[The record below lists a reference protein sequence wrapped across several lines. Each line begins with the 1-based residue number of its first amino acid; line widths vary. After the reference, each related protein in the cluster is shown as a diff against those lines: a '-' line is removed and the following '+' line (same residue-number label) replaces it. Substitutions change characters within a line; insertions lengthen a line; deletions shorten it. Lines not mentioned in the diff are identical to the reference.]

1 MCRADSLEKNL
12 MLGKIEGKRRRERQ
26 RMRWLDSITDSTN
39 MNLSKPQETV
49 KDREAWCAAVHA
61 VEKRRTWLSDWT
73 TSTNPVAYFEWGRKT
88 VLSSLCRK
96 IKPVHYNSLSIYN
109 GAILLFGL
117 WSLSARRQPNSECGE
132 EISGKVTI
140 PGARV
145 ESCRYLPKPRCFSA
159 MHNPIK
165 YLGLFCLNGLSNL
178 WGNVANLHS
187 KIPTLGHTY
196 FWIFYISQKRI
207 LARYEKKTT
216 DFYYYEGCSILSQK
230 LGFIMLLK

>member
-1 MCRADSLEKNL
+1 MGCHFLLLGILGVEPASLVSPTLAGRFFTAKPLGKHGCILWLKLQYFGHLMQRANSLEKTL

-159 MHNPIK
+159 M
-165 YLGLFCLNGLSNL
+165 C
-178 WGNVANLHS
+178 
-187 KIPTLGHTY
+187 
-196 FWIFYISQKRI
+196 
-207 LARYEKKTT
+207 
-216 DFYYYEGCSILSQK
+216 
-230 LGFIMLLK
+230 